1 MCVCITHPLIPIN
14 PLSLSSIYTHRHR
27 EDIKEAFALEK
38 EWSWVC
44 LAGGYAGERAVKQGL
59 GTRVGVYL

>member
-1 MCVCITHPLIPIN
+1 MCVHHTPTYTHIPT
-14 PLSLSSIYTHRHR
+14 LSLSSIYTHRHR

-44 LAGGYAGERAVKQGL
+44 LAGGCAREWAVKQGL
-59 GTRVGVYL
+59 GTGVGVYL